1 MSESNHSLELAVN
14 GAENYPDTLRI
25 TVGSVD
31 SAFDAAIAQLGGD
44 GSAEE
49 AVRSFDS
56 VADVRQLLTDRRVE
70 LMRSIM
76 TASPDSI
83 TDLAD
88 RLGRNYSNVH
98 SDVQVLADHHI
109 VYFDTDSR
117 TKRPVIPYNRV
128 HVDIEVIGDSGT
140 EHEHL

>member
-1 MSESNHSLELAVN
+1 MSETNHSAELAEN

-31 SAFDAAIAQLGGD
+31 SMFDAAIAQLGDD
-44 GSAEE
+44 GESDE

-88 RLGRNYSNVH
+88 RLGRNYSDVH

-109 VYFDTDSR
+109 VYFDTDGR

-128 HVDIEVIGDSGT
+128 RVDIEVVGDSGT
-140 EHEHL
+140 ERAHA

>member
-1 MSESNHSLELAVN
+1 MSEPNHSAELAEN

-31 SAFDAAIAQLGGD
+31 SMFDAAIAQLGDD
-44 GSAEE
+44 GESDE

-88 RLGRNYSNVH
+88 RLGRNYSDVH
-98 SDVQVLADHHI
+98 SDVRYWLTITSFTSTLMAVRNDL
-109 VYFDTDSR
+109 
-117 TKRPVIPYNRV
+117 
-128 HVDIEVIGDSGT
+128 
-140 EHEHL
+140 

>member
-1 MSESNHSLELAVN
+1 MSEPNHSAELAEN

-31 SAFDAAIAQLGGD
+31 SMFDAAIAQLGDD
-44 GSAEE
+44 GESDE

-88 RLGRNYSNVH
+88 RLGRNYSDVH

-109 VYFDTDSR
+109 VYFDTDGR
-117 TKRPVIPYNRV
+117 AKRPVIPYNRV
-128 HVDIEVIGDSGT
+128 RVDIEVVGDSGT
-140 EHEHL
+140 ERAHA